1 MFHLIG
7 DDQVWPVFESSHYR
21 GTADAHTYCC
31 KTISTEAINDLL
43 PVKMLSLPMYHN
55 ILGIL
60 YQKSIRFS
68 SYAGI
73 SRATLRI
80 CADCARLNNGE
91 CELPDV
97 VSCTCGLTGDGF
109 SASRWISRDLET
121 YLDTFTPEKRPEAA
135 QFGMYHT
142 ERHIAYVCAAVLAGY
157 ELKFIDSPDFVA
169 NDRAG
174 NILMSREMTR
184 MRHVLNMHRHERT
197 YLNVCEFV
205 DDIAALRAAWRDE
218 KCTALARSRD
228 RDALRLTLTLGAG
241 LDAVAAHA
249 VASEFY

>member
-1 MFHLIG
+1 
-7 DDQVWPVFESSHYR
+7 
-21 GTADAHTYCC
+21 
-31 KTISTEAINDLL
+31 
-43 PVKMLSLPMYHN
+43 MLSQPIYLN
-55 ILGIL
+55 ILGQI
-60 YQKSIRFS
+60 YQESIRFS

-97 VSCTCGLTGDGF
+97 ITCTCGLTGDGF

-121 YLDTFTPEKRPEAA
+121 DLAAYAPEERPEAA

-142 ERHIAYVCAAVLAGY
+142 DRHIAYVRAAVRAGY
-157 ELKFIDSPDFVA
+157 EVKFIDSPDFVA
-169 NDRAG
+169 VDRAG
-174 NILMSREMTR
+174 TILMSREMTR
-184 MRHVLNMHRHERT
+184 LRHVLDMHRHERT
-197 YLNVCEFV
+197 YLNVCEVV

-218 KCTALARSRD
+218 KCAALALSRD

-241 LDAVAAHA
+241 LDAAAAHA